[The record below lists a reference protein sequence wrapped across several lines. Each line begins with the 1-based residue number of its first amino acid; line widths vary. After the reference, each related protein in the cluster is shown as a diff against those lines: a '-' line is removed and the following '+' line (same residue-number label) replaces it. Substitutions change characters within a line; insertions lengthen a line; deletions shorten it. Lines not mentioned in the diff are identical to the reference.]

1 MRNIS
6 VLFCCSICFLFSFS
20 QDPLS
25 DNEIKTLKANIIA
38 LDSNTKT
45 IVSDFIQYKH
55 LSFLKNDIETKGRL
69 VFKMPNLVKWE
80 YTFPFKYSVIFKD
93 DKIFIN
99 DDGNK
104 SNFDMG
110 SNKMFKSLN
119 NIIINSVKGNMFSN
133 SEFAISYFKTKD
145 HFLIKFVPKDK
156 SLLKFIASF
165 ELTFVKETSDVV
177 EVKMIEPSNDYTKI
191 VFKNKI
197 RNSTIGNE
205 VFNN

>member
-1 MRNIS
+1 MRNIA
-6 VLFCCSICFLFSFS
+6 VLFCFSICFLFSFS
-20 QDPLS
+20 QAPLS
-25 DNEIKTLKANIIA
+25 DNEIKTLKANIMA
-38 LDSNTKT
+38 LDRNTKT

-55 LSFLKNDIETKGRL
+55 LSFLNNDIETIGKL

-104 SNFDMG
+104 SNFDIG
-110 SNKMFKSLN
+110 SNKMFKGLN
-119 NIIINSVKGNMFSN
+119 NIIINSVKGNMFN
-133 SEFAISYFKTKD
+133 DSEFAISYLKTQD

-156 SLLKFIASF
+156 NLLKFVALF
-165 ELTFVKETSDVV
+165 ELTFSKKTSDVV
-177 EVKMIEPSNDYTKI
+177 EVKMIEPSKDYTKI
-191 VFKNKI
+191 VFNNKI
-197 RNSTIGNE
+197 RNATVSDE